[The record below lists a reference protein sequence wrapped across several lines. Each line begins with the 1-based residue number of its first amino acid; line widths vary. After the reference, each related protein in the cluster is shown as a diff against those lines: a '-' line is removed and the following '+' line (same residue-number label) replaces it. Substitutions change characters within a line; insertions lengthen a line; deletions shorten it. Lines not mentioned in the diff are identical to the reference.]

1 MAARLNATAK
11 ELLGIDNFCGMIGD
25 ETITSD
31 PEELMNF
38 ITEKGHPVLNLEPLM

>member
-1 MAARLNATAK
+1 M
-11 ELLGIDNFCGMIGD
+11 LGIDNFCDMIGD

-38 ITEKGHPVLNLEPLM
+38 ITEKGHPVLNLAPLM